1 METIDRSTA
10 REQDH
15 DQLKTFEFI
24 SMFSEPENDDVAT
37 QCQITARL
45 PMCLGRVQLYRTGF
59 YSQGIFMSAKKG
71 LPRDFSSSDKSAV
84 PFLGSGYQRRKN

>member
-1 METIDRSTA
+1 MAKIDRSTT

-15 DQLKTFEFI
+15 DQFPPSESV
-24 SMFSEPENDDVAT
+24 SMFSESAYDDVAT
-37 QCQITARL
+37 KYQVPAGLSVCV
-45 PMCLGRVQLYRTGF
+45 GRVQLYRTGF

-71 LPRDFSSSDKSAV
+71 IPRDFSSSDKSAV